1 MIYYGSMADPYIILM
16 QVRETKKV
24 QDLDVATK
32 VSVELQLTAQN
43 LRSRDRI
50 VKKTEKD
57 SLYAAMDLARCGWSG
72 PSAASERQTKHH
84 LNEQKNESRE
94 EPTHAC
100 TPETDD
106 ETVLVVLAAMLMS
119 VMVAAAEGTS
129 GTVTADAL
137 RVRAGASTET
147 EILGLLYNGTVV
159 QLTGE
164 EGDWYTIS
172 YNGAT
177 GYLHKDYIRLAA
189 EDETAQAQ
197 TASAA
202 SYSMESHAVKTNIV
216 NKACEYL
223 GVRYIYGGASPAGL
237 TAPVLPCTSTSSLDT
252 PCPTLPPAR
261 WPMGPLWS
269 ATPSRWGIWC
279 SSGIP
284 ASPPRRPAMWGS
296 ISAAASLSTPP
307 PAVPAM

>member
-1 MIYYGSMADPYIILM
+1 MRVLPRLM
-16 QVRETKKV
+16 MK
-24 QDLDVATK
+24 L
-32 VSVELQLTAQN
+32 L
-43 LRSRDRI
+43 
-50 VKKTEKD
+50 
-57 SLYAAMDLARCGWSG
+57 
-72 PSAASERQTKHH
+72 
-84 LNEQKNESRE
+84 
-94 EPTHAC
+94 
-100 TPETDD
+100 
-106 ETVLVVLAAMLMS
+106 LVVLAAMLMS

-202 SYSMESHAVKTNIV
+202 SYSMESHAVKANIV

-223 GVRYIYGGASPAGL
+223 GVRYIYGGASPSGFDCSGFTMYIYQQFGYA
-237 TAPVLPCTSTSSLDT
+237 LPH
-252 PCPTLPPAR
+252 
-261 WPMGPLWS
+261 S
-269 ATPSRWGIWC
+269 ATSQMAYGTSVERDALQMGDLVFFRDPSIT
-279 SSGIP
+279 SK
-284 ASPPRRPAMWGS
+284 
-296 ISAAASLSTPP
+296 AASHVGIYIGGGQFVHASSSSTGYVIVSYLSESYFDGFYVG
-307 PAVPAM
+307 ARRLVAD